1 MRVGRW
7 GRIPFLLSLREL
19 LEQAHEL
26 RVSLGGDREPVSQPL
41 SDREPR
47 HHQCR
52 AVRTLLE
59 APGGLVEQD
68 TVDLRVPQPFP
79 QSGKVV
85 VRRVSLEVHASL
97 LECHS
102 VHDHPRHVRVGH
114 VQGMVQPLDTA
125 IRRSAPR
132 VALTPDMSTV
142 AASPD
147 HAWASWPRRLWM
159 TDVHRSRET
168 LAVVAPGW
176 HTQGM
181 ARRKTTLY
189 LDDELFQAAAERA
202 ARTGRAPR
210 DVIEEA
216 LRRYLGLETTVR
228 RIQLVVSPRLL
239 AELTGVLLRDRFRR
253 YVTAAEVRELVADL
267 AAVATVIRDPPDPV
281 AITRDPN
288 DDYLVVGRCGAG

>member
-125 IRRSAPR
+125 IRRSAPH
-132 VALTPDMSTV
+132 VALTS
-142 AASPD
+142 
-147 HAWASWPRRLWM
+147 
-159 TDVHRSRET
+159 
-168 LAVVAPGW
+168 
-176 HTQGM
+176 
-181 ARRKTTLY
+181 
-189 LDDELFQAAAERA
+189 
-202 ARTGRAPR
+202 
-210 DVIEEA
+210 
-216 LRRYLGLETTVR
+216 
-228 RIQLVVSPRLL
+228 
-239 AELTGVLLRDRFRR
+239 
-253 YVTAAEVRELVADL
+253 
-267 AAVATVIRDPPDPV
+267 
-281 AITRDPN
+281 
-288 DDYLVVGRCGAG
+288 

>member
-168 LAVVAPGW
+168 LAVVGPGW

-228 RIQLVVSPRLL
+228 RIQARGDLDEDESL
-239 AELTGVLLRDRFRR
+239 ALA
-253 YVTAAEVRELVADL
+253 YRELDAYR
-267 AAVATVIRDPPDPV
+267 AERAKAM
-281 AITRDPN
+281 
-288 DDYLVVGRCGAG
+288 

>member
-168 LAVVAPGW
+168 LAVGAPGW

-228 RIQLVVSPRLL
+228 RIQSSWLSRPGCSPSSRECSCGTGSGGTSLLPRFASLSLTWRRL
-239 AELTGVLLRDRFRR
+239 
-253 YVTAAEVRELVADL
+253 
-267 AAVATVIRDPPDPV
+267 PP
-281 AITRDPN
+281 
-288 DDYLVVGRCGAG
+288 